1 MDTMFVMSFADE
13 GCNNCTCPLAWAIK
27 KLQFS
32 LTIPLIRI
40 QAQLTI
46 ATLIFRLGHLDR
58 ALLSA
63 ELLLT
68 LRR

>member
-1 MDTMFVMSFADE
+1 MDTMFVMSFAGE
-13 GCNNCTCPLAWAIK
+13 GCNNCTWAWAIR

-58 ALLSA
+58 ALLFA